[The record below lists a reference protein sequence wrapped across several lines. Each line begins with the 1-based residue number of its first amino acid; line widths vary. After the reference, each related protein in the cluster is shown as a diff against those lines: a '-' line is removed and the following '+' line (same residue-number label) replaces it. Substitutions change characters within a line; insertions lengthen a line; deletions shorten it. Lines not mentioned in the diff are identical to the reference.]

1 MIVIIGSLKNT
12 FPFMAP
18 NKERVYHET
27 DPNNYYYGEMCGH
40 KWLLDHFID
49 LKREPYLGLEH
60 YRRAFDLTDTQI
72 KDILEE
78 YDVIV
83 KEEHGPYGNET
94 NLSVLAG
101 CSRHHINYLELAKKW
116 IAQFPELKEQAE
128 YNKHW
133 GCNMLIAKPEKY
145 KEIMDDEF
153 QIINELLKTPELTQ
167 SSIGYFC
174 ETILTPAMIRKHCKQ
189 IYVAPVK
196 FYEKKNQKPYCVL
209 GVLKTKEGLAIKD
222 EMMQWLTKSYNV
234 ITVEQDAPGEL
245 YEHPAIATAASLSVA
260 LNQPVLYLHTKGA
273 SNINQVQAVVR
284 KMWQNEFAEP
294 YKYFVIATGPRPV
307 IVAPEVSTD
316 KRTWF
321 NGFVLNPEAGKIL
334 EQHLHEIR
342 SDRYFYESVASGT
355 DIDVVTPYH
364 NVEGHRIF
372 ELLDKLSRGV
382 HV

>member
-1 MIVIIGSLKNT
+1 MITVVGSVKST

-18 NKERVYHET
+18 NKNAYYHET
-27 DPNNYYYGEMCGH
+27 DPNNFYYGEMCGH
-40 KWLLDHFID
+40 KNMLDRFID

-60 YRRAFDLTDTQI
+60 YRRAFDLTDVQI

-83 KEEHGPYGNET
+83 KEEHGPYGNNT

-101 CSRHHINYLELAKKW
+101 CSRHGINYLGLAKKW
-116 IAQFPELKEQAE
+116 VEQFPELKEQAD

-145 KEIMDDEF
+145 KEIMEDEF
-153 QIINELLKTPELTQ
+153 RIINELLKTSELTQ

-174 ETILTPAMIRKHCKQ
+174 ETILTSAMIRKHCKK

-196 FYEKKNQKPYCVL
+196 FFEKKNQKPYCVF
-209 GVLKTKEGLAIKD
+209 GVLKTKEGLAIKS

-245 YEHPAIATAASLSVA
+245 FEHPAIATASSLSVA

-273 SNINQVQAVVR
+273 ASVSQVQQVVR
-284 KMWQNEFAEP
+284 KMWQNEFSEP

-307 IVAPEVSTD
+307 IVAPEVSPD
-316 KRTWF
+316 KCTWF

-342 SDRYFYESVASGT
+342 SDRYFYESVARGT

-372 ELLDKLSRGV
+372 ELLEKLSKGEKV
-382 HV
+382 

>member
-1 MIVIIGSLKNT
+1 MITVVGSLKGI

-18 NKERVYHET
+18 NKQPYYHET
-27 DPNNYYYGEMCGH
+27 DSNNYYYGEMCGH
-40 KWLLDHFID
+40 RWMLDRFID
-49 LKREPYLGLEH
+49 LQREPYLGLEH
-60 YRRAFDLTDTQI
+60 YRRAFDLTDAQI

-83 KEEHGPYGNET
+83 KEEHGPYGDET

-101 CSRHHINYLELAKKW
+101 CSRHHINYLGLAKKW
-116 IAQFPELKEQAE
+116 IEQFPELKEQAD

-153 QIINELLKTPELTQ
+153 RIINELLKTTGLTQ

-189 IYVAPVK
+189 IYVAPVR

-209 GVLKTKEGLAIKD
+209 GVLKTKEGLAIKS
-222 EMMQWLTKSYNV
+222 EMMQWLTKTYNV
-234 ITVEQDAPGEL
+234 ITVEQDSPGEL
-245 YEHPAIATAASLSVA
+245 FEHPAITTAASLSVA

-273 SNINQVQAVVR
+273 ANINQVQPVVR
-284 KMWQNEFAEP
+284 KMWQNEFSDP
-294 YKYFVIATGPRPV
+294 YKYLVIATGPRPV

-316 KRTWF
+316 KCTWF

-342 SDRYFYESVASGT
+342 SDRFYYESVARGT
-355 DIDVVTPYH
+355 DIDVVSPYH
-364 NVEGHRIF
+364 NVEGHSIF
-372 ELLDKLSRGV
+372 ELLDKLSKGEKF
-382 HV
+382 